1 MTEKEAA
8 IMYLNSIIAIL
19 EQNANFPA
27 DMEIIDGYIF
37 CANISLQNYKNE
49 ILGIEERRRA

>member
-1 MTEKEAA
+1 MNEKEAA
-8 IMYLNSIIAIL
+8 IMYLKSIVAIL

-27 DMEIIDGYIF
+27 DMDIIDGYVF

-49 ILGIEERRRA
+49 ILGIAERKGA